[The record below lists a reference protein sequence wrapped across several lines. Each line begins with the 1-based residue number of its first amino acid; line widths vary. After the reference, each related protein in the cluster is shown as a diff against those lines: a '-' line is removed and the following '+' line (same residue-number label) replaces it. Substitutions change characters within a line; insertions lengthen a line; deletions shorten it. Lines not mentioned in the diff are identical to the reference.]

1 MSLKKDKHTYESFF
15 LMPTDANEISKIL
28 TSMKPKTSAGH
39 DNISTKLL
47 KALKPAICDPIS
59 IIINMS
65 LQSGKVPGNMKLA
78 KVVPI
83 YKAKEKTDL
92 ANYRPISLLP
102 STSKILE
109 KIVHCRLYKY
119 FMKHEL
125 LSQNQFGFRPKRRP
139 LIQ

>member
-1 MSLKKDKHTYESFF
+1 
-15 LMPTDANEISKIL
+15 
-28 TSMKPKTSAGH
+28 MKPKTSAGH

-59 IIINMS
+59 VIINMS
-65 LQSGKVPGNMKLA
+65 LQSGKVPANMKLA
-78 KVVPI
+78 KVLPI

-125 LSQNQFGFRPKRRP
+125 YHRTNLVFDQN
-139 LIQ
+139 IQQLMLLPHCMPT